1 MDTVTMNRRSLL
13 RTVGYSALALSPLPG
28 LLFAAGERRVER
40 IGVQMY
46 TVRDLLTADTAGT
59 LDAVAGMGYVEVE
72 TAGYAGLT
80 PHEFATL
87 LKNAGLNAPSAHVP
101 LTDIESAPER
111 LLEAAA
117 VVGHRYLV
125 VPWLDPALR
134 GSIDGYARVGEVLNG
149 FGEVCAAQGIQ
160 LGYHNHDFEFA
171 PIDGVVPYDVLL
183 ERCDADLVKFE
194 MDLFWAAKA
203 GADTAA
209 YFRAWPGRF
218 PMCHVK
224 DMTAA
229 GEMVAVGDGRIDFAA
244 LFDAGATGGLEHYF
258 VEHDNPEDPLASI
271 RRSFESVEGIRF

>member
-1 MDTVTMNRRSLL
+1 
-13 RTVGYSALALSPLPG
+13 
-28 LLFAAGERRVER
+28 
-40 IGVQMY
+40 
-46 TVRDLLTADTAGT
+46 
-59 LDAVAGMGYVEVE
+59 VA
-72 TAGYAGLT
+72 
-80 PHEFATL
+80 
-87 LKNAGLNAPSAHVP
+87 
-101 LTDIESAPER
+101 
-111 LLEAAA
+111 
-117 VVGHRYLV
+117 
-125 VPWLDPALR
+125 
-134 GSIDGYARVGEVLNG
+134 EVLNG
-149 FGEVCAAQGIQ
+149 FGEACAAQGIR
-160 LGYHNHDFEFA
+160 LAYHNHDFEFA
-171 PIDGVVPYDVLL
+171 PIGGVVPYDVLL

-203 GADTAA
+203 GADTPA